1 MISCRSDIYKL
12 VQDLHRIGIIHE
24 DLQPRNI
31 VRTHGGGFLL
41 IDFSESRKHV
51 CKEGKVQYMDVLSL
65 LVANTRIGQRVPHPS
80 RSGSTSEVLRTANI
94 AKYVMETAA
103 CLN

>member
-12 VQDLHRIGIIHE
+12 VQ

-51 CKEGKVQYMDVLSL
+51 CKEGKVQYTDILAL
-65 LVANTRIGQRVPHPS
+65 LVANTQVGQRTPHPF
-80 RSGSTSEVLRTANI
+80 RSGSTEVLRTANI

>member
-12 VQDLHRIGIIHE
+12 VQDLHSIGIVHE
-24 DLQPRNI
+24 DLRPQNI

-51 CKEGKVQYMDVLSL
+51 CKEGKVQYMGILAL
-65 LVANTRIGQRVPHPS
+65 LVANTQVGQRTPHPS
-80 RSGSTSEVLRTANI
+80 RSGSTSEVFRTASI
-94 AKYVMETAA
+94 AKFVMEMGASSS
-103 CLN
+103 